1 MRTLLILFI
10 AFFLATEC
18 NAQSD
23 LLILKKHDKTV
34 QSFYSGTEM
43 SFYTSNT
50 YHQGSVTSIERD
62 SVFLIYYDIR
72 QMMTRLGVYILDTVA
87 TYPFSVDYRDITSF
101 KNERKNFDWG
111 SSGAVLLGGGVLLTT
126 AGLITW
132 IFAKPNTE
140 YYASP
145 QFVVGTA
152 VLAVAGYFIM
162 KNANKNIKLGKKY
175 TLRYIKLK

>member
-1 MRTLLILFI
+1 MRNVFILLF

-23 LLILKKHDKTV
+23 LLILRKHNKTV

-43 SFYTSNT
+43 TFYTSNK
-50 YHQGSVTSIERD
+50 YHEGSVTSIERD

-72 QMMTRLGVYILDTVA
+72 PMMTRLGVYVLDTVA

-101 KNERKNFDWG
+101 TKERKNFDWS
-111 SSGAVLLGGGVLLTT
+111 SSGAVLFGGGVLLTT

-152 VLAVAGYFIM
+152 ILAVAGYFLM
-162 KNANKNIKLGKKY
+162 NNANKNIKLGKKY